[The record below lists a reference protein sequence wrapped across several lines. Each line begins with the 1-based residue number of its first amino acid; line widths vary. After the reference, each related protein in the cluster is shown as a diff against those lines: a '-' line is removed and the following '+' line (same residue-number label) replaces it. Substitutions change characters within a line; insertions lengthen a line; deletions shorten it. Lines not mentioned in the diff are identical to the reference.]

1 MYDEPGVVGTIAGAI
16 LMTRQFNFKK
26 WINIPIFIAGILSFS
41 LFFYVIFAIYVILF
55 AKIRYKVITTVL
67 VALAVYLW
75 QENEILERYVF
86 SRLEIENGE
95 WTGDDRTKAHFDYW
109 YKTEFVNS
117 KDFYFGLGRSAN
129 TLYNQGGASYKDVI
143 VNYGII
149 FFVIYMGTFTLFGL
163 YRLKFS
169 KEFFIY
175 FFLLYGVIYQRP
187 FIGSFVYLFII
198 FIPILYLNRY
208 IGGSTRQL
216 PVTEHVN

>member
-1 MYDEPGVVGTIAGAI
+1 MIV
-16 LMTRQFNFKK
+16 
-26 WINIPIFIAGILSFS
+26 
-41 LFFYVIFAIYVILF
+41 IYVILF